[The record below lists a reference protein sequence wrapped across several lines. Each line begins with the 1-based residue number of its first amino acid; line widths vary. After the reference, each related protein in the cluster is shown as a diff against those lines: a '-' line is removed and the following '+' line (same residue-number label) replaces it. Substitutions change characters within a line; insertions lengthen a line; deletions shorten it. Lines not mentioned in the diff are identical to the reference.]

1 MQKLNISTRLL
12 SEATWRRIFESSGP
26 RLIDKKQSFF
36 ELMASLEEL
45 RKLAD
50 YNTGSISA
58 SSAWA
63 LYSVVTYFQPTFILE
78 VGTFIG
84 KSTLAMALG
93 LDDSLMGTGEI
104 HTCDKSNEILLP
116 NVTKTPIVQYSKKTS
131 TEMFTEISSTDGSD
145 NKFEMLHLDG
155 RAQEQ
160 DFPLLSKICNPEII
174 VALDDFEGFEKGVAN
189 LVNLRNFNLF
199 PSHLLIYPPSD
210 PFLRTFGFF
219 DHSTTALLIPQA
231 TLQLTSQ

>member
-93 LDDSLMGTGEI
+93 FDDSLVRTSEI
-104 HTCDKSNEILLP
+104 HTCDQSNEILLP

-160 DFPLLSKICNPEII
+160 DLPLLSKICNPEII
-174 VALDDFEGFEKGVAN
+174 VPLDDF
-189 LVNLRNFNLF
+189 
-199 PSHLLIYPPSD
+199 
-210 PFLRTFGFF
+210 
-219 DHSTTALLIPQA
+219 
-231 TLQLTSQ
+231 